1 MKPLGAIVQKT
12 VIRLPA
18 VKGKT
23 TLSKSTILRLEAE
36 GKFPKRVRL
45 GENSTGWYEEEIN
58 EWLASRPRAADV
70 TKVG

>member
-1 MKPLGAIVQKT
+1 MKSKP

-23 TLSKSTILRLEAE
+23 TLSKSTIHRLEAE

-45 GENSTGWYEEEIN
+45 GENSTGWYEDEID
-58 EWLASRPRAADV
+58 EWLANRPRVVDV
-70 TKVG
+70 PKVGAKP

>member
-1 MKPLGAIVQKT
+1 VQTKT

-23 TLSKSTILRLEAE
+23 TLSKSAIYRLEAE

-45 GENSTGWYEEEIN
+45 GENSTGWYEEEIQ
-58 EWLASRPRAADV
+58 EWLASRPRVADV
-70 TKVG
+70 AKAR